1 MEPRNIIY
9 SNLEELSNS
18 SYELTKGEADI
29 RGWKVKNEAGAN
41 VGKVRDLLFD
51 PENNAVRY
59 TIIDLDHLGT
69 DLEEKTVLIP
79 IGLVRLSE
87 DKDELIL
94 PDIHLDQ
101 FKALPQY
108 IIGEVTHELEDKIR
122 QVIGSPAALRMEETI
137 VEIDRENF
145 YKHHHFDKGNL
156 IHRGTSVSEA
166 NSFHTDSLVDP
177 ERIEERNTIHQLIDH
192 SEKKD

>member
-1 MEPRNIIY
+1 MEQRNIIY

-18 SYELTKGEADI
+18 SYELTEGEADI
-29 RGWKVKNEAGAN
+29 RGWKVKTEAGATI
-41 VGKVRDLLFD
+41 GKVRDLLFD

-59 TIIDLDHLGT
+59 TIIDLDNLGA
-69 DLEEKTVLIP
+69 DLEEKAVLIP
-79 IGLVRLSE
+79 IGLGRLSD

-108 IIGEVTHELEDKIR
+108 IIGEVTHELEDRIR
-122 QVIGSPAALRMEETI
+122 HVIGSPAALRMEETI
-137 VEIDRENF
+137 IEIDRENF
-145 YKHHHFDKGNL
+145 YQHHHFDKGNL
-156 IHRGTSVSEA
+156 TQRGTRISEA
-166 NSFHTDSLVDP
+166 NSLESDPLVDP